1 MYYVRYRSQS
11 SVFFFQEKVNFSESK
26 KLYMLVKRQGKQAC
40 KGAVKIADDMKWN
53 EGIRTNEVSK

>member
-11 SVFFFQEKVNFSESK
+11 SVFFFQEKVNLSESK
-26 KLYMLVKRQGKQAC
+26 KLYMLVKRQSKQAC

>member
-11 SVFFFQEKVNFSESK
+11 SVFFFQEKVNLSENE
-26 KLYMLVKRQGKQAC
+26 KLYMLVKRQCKQAC
-40 KGAVKIADDMKWN
+40 KGTVKTADDMKWN

>member
-11 SVFFFQEKVNFSESK
+11 SVFFFQEKVSLSESK

-40 KGAVKIADDMKWN
+40 KGAMKIADDMKWN

>member
-11 SVFFFQEKVNFSESK
+11 SVFFFQEKVNLSESK

-40 KGAVKIADDMKWN
+40 KGAVKTADDMKWN